1 MLSTFLVE
9 VIFDSKFSAKTLYI
23 LSLHNLN
30 KTNMVYI
37 NFNSKVIQKCY
48 RKHFIVTY
56 LSTIK

>member
-37 NFNSKVIQKCY
+37 NFNSKVIQKCSEN
-48 RKHFIVTY
+48 IS
-56 LSTIK
+56 LLLI